1 MNKVN
6 IGWYKLNK
14 AAIIPT
20 KTDNNAGFD
29 IYTIEE
35 EFTLA
40 PHTQH
45 LFSTGLAAVVDK
57 GWWLMACDRGS
68 TGSKGIHIHCGVVD
82 NNYRGEIF
90 ICLNNDHSYP
100 IKFTDKEAAGLHT
113 HTEQITTSP
122 LPKNGI
128 TLSVAQIQQVEVV
141 DYLVYPISKAIA
153 QLVLIPQPV
162 VNSYEIKADE
172 WEQVKDT
179 DRGDG
184 KLGSSGK

>member
-1 MNKVN
+1 MNPVKL
-6 IGWYKLNK
+6 GWYKLNK
-14 AAIIPT
+14 DAIIPT
-20 KTDNNAGFD
+20 KTENNAGFD
-29 IYTIEE
+29 IYTIEKD
-35 EFTLA
+35 FTLA

-57 GWWLMACDRGS
+57 GWWLMGCDRGS

-100 IKFTDKEAAGLHT
+100 IKFTDKEAPGIHS

-122 LPKNGI
+122 TKNGV
-128 TLSVAQIQQVEVV
+128 TLAIAQIQSIEVI
-141 DYLVYPISKAIA
+141 DYLVYPTSKAIA
-153 QLVLIPQPV
+153 QLVLIPQPKV
-162 VNSYEIKADE
+162 DSYEMKDDE
-172 WEQVKDT
+172 WERVKDT
-179 DRGDG
+179 DRGEG